1 MERKRLL
8 IKALEGFE
16 WMKNSFFVLSD
27 NKPDETKYLTDD
39 ISIPKDNKI
48 IVSNQRQDNKV
59 IPLQEEYESHNIKYK
74 LVLKQDKLYEIC
86 LYEHVLSSGAWSV
99 DKGVLTLTDA
109 FLKYDFH
116 ALVKDE
122 NTIISNYLPFEFRGR
137 SLLTIP

>member
-48 IVSNQRQDNKV
+48 IVSNQR
-59 IPLQEEYESHNIKYK
+59 
-74 LVLKQDKLYEIC
+74 
-86 LYEHVLSSGAWSV
+86 
-99 DKGVLTLTDA
+99 
-109 FLKYDFH
+109 
-116 ALVKDE
+116 
-122 NTIISNYLPFEFRGR
+122 
-137 SLLTIP
+137 